1 MVDQLA
7 LIDASGREFD
17 IGPREA
23 LAELREV
30 YAEKVAAGHLADLL
44 SRVVCRVELL
54 GGRAVTIKRRSD
66 R

>member
-7 LIDASGREFD
+7 LVGTDGRELD
-17 IGPREA
+17 ISPRTA
-23 LAELREV
+23 LVELREV

-54 GGRAVTIKRRSD
+54 VGRAITIKRRSD

>member
-1 MVDQLA
+1 MIDQLI

-17 IGPREA
+17 IGSREA

-30 YAEKVAAGHLADLL
+30 YDAKVAAGKLADLL
-44 SRVVCRVELL
+44 SRAECRIELL
-54 GGRAVTIKRRSD
+54 GRRAITIKRRSD